1 MGICNSIGKLIYK
14 FSLYLPNNE
23 KRMITHLKRGGGK
36 ELVTMFEFMA
46 HLQ

>member
-23 KRMITHLKRGGGK
+23 KRMITHLKGGVRIGNN
-36 ELVTMFEFMA
+36 VRIYQA
-46 HLQ
+46 D